1 MELQPM
7 SVDELPA
14 HSDWP
19 ARLLGLTAE
28 SEEWGG
34 TGTEPYERQFREL
47 LELHRDNP
55 DWTVHDLLREIKR
68 HARDDP
74 SPVSRDGDLY
84 TASREAIQDLQDN
97 ALLAAVEPALDG
109 DELVVVL
116 GCGFGADLG
125 VLAEAYPDCAFV
137 GGEPTASG
145 RALADRL
152 FANDEHIAIE
162 RFDFRDE
169 AWEPLERNSERDVV
183 MVTRES
189 LSTLASSRDAV
200 GRLAGYAGEV
210 VAGVHLEY
218 VDELHSTESMLG
230 LLRRAYTRERGYD
243 RDLLSSLRAVD
254 GVRIEAPTYDVVGA
268 NPLHPLSVV
277 RWRPAERCR

>member
-1 MELQPM
+1 MQLQPM
-7 SVDELPA
+7 FVDELPA
-14 HSDWP
+14 HSNWP

-34 TGTEPYERQFREL
+34 TGIETYERQFREL
-47 LELHRDNP
+47 LELHRGNP
-55 DWTVHDLLREIKR
+55 DWTVHDLLRAVKR

-84 TASREAIQDLQDN
+84 MASPEAVQDLQDD
-97 ALLAAVEPALDG
+97 ALLAAVEPVLGG

-125 VLAEAYPDCAFV
+125 VLADAYPDCAFL

-152 FANDEHIAIE
+152 FENNERIAIE

-169 AWEPLERNSERDVV
+169 AWEPLNRDVERDVV
-183 MVTRES
+183 VVTRGS
-189 LSTLASSRDAV
+189 LSTLASSRNAV
-200 GRLAGYAGEV
+200 QRLTGYAGGV
-210 VAGVHLEY
+210 IAGVHLEY
-218 VDELHSTESMLG
+218 VDELHSAETVLE
-230 LLRRAYTRERGYD
+230 LLRQAYTRERGYD
-243 RDLLSSLRAVD
+243 CDLLSALQTAN
-254 GVRIEAPTYDVVGA
+254 GVRIEATTYDVVGA
-268 NPLHPLSVV
+268 NPLHPLSAI
-277 RWRPAERCR
+277 RWRPTE